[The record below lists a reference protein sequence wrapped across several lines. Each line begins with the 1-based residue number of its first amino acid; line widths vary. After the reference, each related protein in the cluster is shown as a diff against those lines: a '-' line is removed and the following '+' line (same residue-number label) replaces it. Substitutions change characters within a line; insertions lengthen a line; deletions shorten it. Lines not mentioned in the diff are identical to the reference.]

1 VKKKSRSGGKER
13 KVGQKGKTEAKANK
27 PSSAKKASANVEGE
41 KSARKVAPRAKRVAA
56 RKAGPVVTSAVLQD
70 PKGRSARRASVEE
83 WLGIVRDHIA
93 RTGVDGATTGACSVP
108 DPNGGPNLCVE
119 MTQEACGSPA
129 VKGTWIGG
137 NC

>member
-1 VKKKSRSGGKER
+1 MSEKPAKRIKSPKRDPPTKGDATVISSSEKKKPESLPVKK
-13 KVGQKGKTEAKANK
+13 
-27 PSSAKKASANVEGE
+27 
-41 KSARKVAPRAKRVAA
+41 
-56 RKAGPVVTSAVLQD
+56 
-70 PKGRSARRASVEE
+70 ASVEE
-83 WLGIVRDHIA
+83 WLCIVRDHIA
-93 RTGVDGATTGACSVP
+93 RTAEDGAPTGACSVP

>member
-1 VKKKSRSGGKER
+1 MKKKKLKAPRER
-13 KVGQKGKTEAKANK
+13 KTEQKTRVEAKAK
-27 PSSAKKASANVEGE
+27 KTSSAKRASTSLVKEKPAKAIKSQKKKVSTKEGAADLLLSE
-41 KSARKVAPRAKRVAA
+41 KTKPESL
-56 RKAGPVVTSAVLQD
+56 PV
-70 PKGRSARRASVEE
+70 KKASVEA

-93 RTGVDGATTGACSVP
+93 RTAEDGAPTGACSVP

-119 MTQEACGSPA
+119 MTEEACGSPT

>member
-1 VKKKSRSGGKER
+1 MKKKNQSVAA
-13 KVGQKGKTEAKANK
+13 KVATANK
-27 PSSAKKASANVEGE
+27 TRKEAEPTTKSSVTKRTADLVKEKPTTRTKLPDNGVAAKKPAANVASSQDEKPKAQFLKKASV
-41 KSARKVAPRAKRVAA
+41 K
-56 RKAGPVVTSAVLQD
+56 
-70 PKGRSARRASVEE
+70 E

-93 RTGVDGATTGACSVP
+93 KTAEDGAPTGACSVP